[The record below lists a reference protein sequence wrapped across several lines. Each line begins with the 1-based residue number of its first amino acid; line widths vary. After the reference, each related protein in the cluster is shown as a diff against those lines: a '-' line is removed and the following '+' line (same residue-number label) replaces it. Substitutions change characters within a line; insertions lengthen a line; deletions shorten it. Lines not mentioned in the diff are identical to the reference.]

1 MPEPIRIISLDLDG
15 TLLNSNKELSPGN
28 LAALE
33 RAAAAGIHIVPTT
46 GRFFDAM
53 PEVIR
58 KLPFVRYAITIN
70 GAEAVDLH
78 TGEVIYRAEMPWQ
91 LVVELMSEL
100 DELPVIYDCFMDN
113 RAYMTEALKEK
124 IDTTASDPHYRKML
138 HELRRPVPELKAY
151 LAQQGRNVQKMQF
164 FSRDAALRRRLLEEI
179 PLRYEGVYASSSVV
193 DNVEVNQIHAN
204 KGEALMALADHL
216 GIAHEA
222 TMSFGDGLNDLSM
235 IRDAG
240 IGVGMA
246 NACDEI
252 KAAADWITLSCDEDG
267 VARGIERFCFGAE

>member
-91 LVVELMSEL
+91 LVVELMREL
-100 DELPVIYDCFMDN
+100 DALPVIYDCFMDN
-113 RAYMTEALKEK
+113 GAYMTAALKEK

-240 IGVGMA
+240 IGVAMA